1 MSPATKIAFDG
12 LMFAHPVLEAA
23 VAALMYRRKL
33 HRAFPAF
40 FTYIAAQLATF
51 CIQAPVYFWGPYRAY
66 YYVFWVCAAVE
77 VVLGFRV
84 IHEIFVDVFRPY
96 HALKDLGT
104 VVFRWAGL
112 VMLLVA
118 GVIAA
123 STPTGDSSPLVHAT
137 LTLQRCV
144 RVVQCGLVLFLLVFS
159 SYLGVSWRHH
169 SFGISLGFG
178 TFAIVE
184 LGLIALHASGV
195 VNLAQ
200 TTPTLINMTA
210 WNVSIALWFAFLWR
224 PSPAREDRASL
235 LKSQRWDRSLG
246 ELQNPATADS
256 LIPMFETMVE
266 RALSKAS
273 SSGHEMADSDAEF
286 ADERM
291 VLRKAASASAYDYV
305 GLAAKRP
312 YKK

>member
-1 MSPATKIAFDG
+1 MSVASKIAIDG
-12 LMFAHPVLEAA
+12 LMFAHPVLEGA
-23 VAALMYRRKL
+23 VATLMYRRKL
-33 HRAFPAF
+33 HRTFPAF
-40 FTYIAAQLATF
+40 FTYISAQVLMALVLMP
-51 CIQAPVYFWGPYRAY
+51 IYLRSMVGVY
-66 YYVFWVCAAVE
+66 YYAYWIFAAAN

-84 IHEIFVDVFRPY
+84 IHEIFLDVFRPY
-96 HALKDLGT
+96 HTLKDLGS

-159 SYLGVSWRHH
+159 SYLGVSWRQH
-169 SFGISLGFG
+169 SFGISVGFG

-195 VNLAQ
+195 VNLSQSA
-200 TTPTLINMTA
+200 PILINMTA
-210 WNVSIALWFAFLWR
+210 WNVSIMLWFFFLWR

-235 LKSQRWDRSLG
+235 LKSQRWERSLG
-246 ELQNPATADS
+246 ELQQPAAADS

-266 RALSKAS
+266 RALSKS
-273 SSGHEMADSDAEF
+273 SHAGMRSPAPETAE
-286 ADERM
+286 EPI
-291 VLRKAASASAYDYV
+291 VLRRAA
-305 GLAAKRP
+305 AANSFDLVTPGTRQSRK
-312 YKK
+312 